1 MKIKIFLASS
11 KELKEE
17 RLIFADLVGHL
28 NKALEGQDII
38 ISLVKWEYVDASM
51 GPEHKQEEYNEQ
63 LRDCDLCIVLYWTSF
78 GKWTKM
84 ELDTAYEE
92 KCAGRN
98 PKRLYVYFKDSE
110 EVSEELQKFRD
121 GFPENYGHFFSDYKN
136 IDTLKAHFLL
146 QFMDYLSSSIKNSG
160 VIEIH
165 DSKVIINGKPYVELA
180 NVPIIGNNEKYK
192 LLQKTIEDKCMLLSL
207 IDQSHPKYFDYRK
220 ELEDART
227 ELQKI
232 EESIW
237 DTALLTTKL
246 SNEKNSKNLQRAIDL
261 LNQGDNKG
269 AQALLL
275 SEDDE
280 KDIAHNLKLIQIGEE
295 GKNGITG
302 SFL

>member
-1 MKIKIFLASS
+1 M
-11 KELKEE
+11 
-17 RLIFADLVGHL
+17 
-28 NKALEGQDII
+28 EGQDII

-146 QFMDYLSSSIKNSG
+146 QFMDYLSQDLQGKSIVEVK
-160 VIEIH
+160 
-165 DSKVIINGKPYVELA
+165 NGKVTIDGKEYVDLQ
-180 NVPIIGNNEKYK
+180 NVPFAGNNKEYK
-192 LLQKTIEDKCMLLSL
+192 D
-207 IDQSHPKYFDYRK
+207 
-220 ELEDART
+220 
-227 ELQKI
+227 
-232 EESIW
+232 
-237 DTALLTTKL
+237 KL
-246 SNEKNSKNLQRAIDL
+246 SQLKNVKKI
-261 LNQGDNKG
+261 LNDY
-269 AQALLL
+269 
-275 SEDDE
+275 
-280 KDIAHNLKLIQIGEE
+280 
-295 GKNGITG
+295 
-302 SFL
+302 